1 MNKAFAV
8 PDEANGENGKTQRKA
23 DLGSS

>member
-1 MNKAFAV
+1 MNKAFAT
-8 PDEANGENGKTQRKA
+8 PDEANGQKGKTQRKA